1 MRHPYL
7 SKRYWIDQ
15 STAMGQSDVM
25 AKSFDDCINLSLGDP
40 DLITHDIII
49 DNAFADAKRGH
60 TKYTDFRGD
69 PELREEICK
78 FYDEEYGMK
87 VKDEEVFVCA
97 SACLGMY
104 LALEAILDDG
114 DEVILQA
121 PYFTPYPQQ
130 VELARGIPVELPTYE
145 EEDFQ
150 INIQRLESKITERTK
165 AIIINSPS
173 NPTGNCLTVE
183 TMQEIAAI
191 AEKYDLVVIA
201 DDIYTSFSYQNDFVP
216 FASLPGMQKRTI
228 IINSF
233 SKNFT
238 MTGWRVG
245 NIIAPDFIISVIQQI
260 NENVVFTAPSISQRG
275 AIYAL
280 RHRKEI
286 QPPMIEEY
294 RKRMFYAAERV
305 NQIPKL
311 SVISPPKGSFYLFI
325 NIKET
330 GLTSAEAADLFLR
343 KAHVLVL
350 PGDAFGACGEG
361 YVRIACTVGVDVLK
375 TAFDRIAKLEEVNYE
390 D

>member
-1 MRHPYL
+1 MKHKFIA
-7 SKRYWIDQ
+7 KRYWKDQ
-15 STAMGQSDVM
+15 STAMGKSDEM
-25 AKSFDDCINLSLGDP
+25 AKSFDDVINLSLGDP

-49 DNAFADAKRGH
+49 DNAFADAKAGH

-69 PELREEICK
+69 PELRTEICK
-78 FYDEEYGMK
+78 YYKEEYQMD
-87 VKDEEVFVCA
+87 VADEEVFVCA

-104 LALEAILDDG
+104 LALEAIVDDG

-150 INIQRLESKITERTK
+150 INIERLESLITERTK
-165 AIIINSPS
+165 ALVINSPS

-183 TMQEIAAI
+183 TMEKIAEIAV
-191 AEKYDLVVIA
+191 KYDLIVIS
-201 DDIYTSFSYQNDFVP
+201 DDIYTSFSYQNPFVP
-216 FASLPGMQKRTI
+216 FATLPGMKERTI
-228 IINSF
+228 ILNSF

-245 NIIAPDFIISVIQQI
+245 NIIAPDYIIKVIQQI
-260 NENVVFTAPSISQRG
+260 NENVVFTAPSVSQRA

-280 RHRKEI
+280 RHRAEI

-294 RKRMFYAAERV
+294 RKRMFYAAERI

-311 SVISPPKGSFYLFI
+311 SVIYPPKGSFYMFM
-325 NIKET
+325 NIKDS
-330 GLTSAEAADLFLR
+330 GLSSEKAAELILE
-343 KAHVLVL
+343 KAHVLML
-350 PGDAFGACGEG
+350 PGNAFGACGEG
-361 YVRIACTVGVDVLK
+361 YVRIACTVNVDTLK
-375 TAFDRIAKLEEVNYE
+375 EAFDRIEKIEAFQ
-390 D
+390 

>member
-1 MRHPYL
+1 MKHQFIA
-7 SKRYWIDQ
+7 KRYWKDQ

-25 AKSFDDCINLSLGDP
+25 AKSFNDVINLSLGDP
-40 DLITHDIII
+40 DLITHDYII

-69 PELREEICK
+69 PELRQEIINYYK
-78 FYDEEYGMK
+78 EEYNMD
-87 VKDEEVFVCA
+87 VKDEEIFVCA

-104 LALEAILDDG
+104 LALEAIIDDG

-150 INIQRLESKITERTK
+150 INIERLESLITERTK
-165 AIIINSPS
+165 ALVINSPS

-183 TMQEIAAI
+183 TMEKIAEIAV
-191 AEKYDLVVIA
+191 KYDLVVIA
-201 DDIYTSFSYQNDFVP
+201 DDIYTSFSYQNPFVP
-216 FASLPGMQKRTI
+216 FASLPGMQERTI
-228 IINSF
+228 ILNSF

-245 NIIAPDFIISVIQQI
+245 NIIAPDYIIQVIQQI
-260 NENVVFTAPSISQRG
+260 NENVVFTAPSISQRAG
-275 AIYAL
+275 IYAL
-280 RHRKEI
+280 RNRKEI

-294 RKRMFYAAERV
+294 RKRMFYAAERI

-311 SVISPPKGSFYLFI
+311 SVIYPPRGSFYLFM

-330 GLTSAEAADLFLR
+330 GLTSVEAADLIL
-343 KAHVLVL
+343 KEAHVLML
-350 PGDAFGACGEG
+350 PGDAFGKCGEG
-361 YVRIACTVGVDVLK
+361 YIRIACTVNVDTLK
-375 TAFDRIAKLEEVNYE
+375 EAFDRIEKIALFK
-390 D
+390 